1 MSDENRQGSGNFRAN
16 NGGQKRPAG
25 GNRMSG
31 NRTGG
36 KNFGG
41 KKPFGGEKR
50 SFGGSKPAFGG
61 EKRSFG
67 GDKPAYNGEKR
78 SFGGNKPA
86 YNGEKRS
93 FGGDKPA
100 YNGEKRT
107 FGGDKPAY
115 NGEKRAFRGDKHND
129 GDKRPAKSGFG
140 GEKRPYGDKKP
151 PFGGKP
157 GFRSGEKRPYGGG
170 NGERRPYPAKPA
182 APKVEGSDG
191 LPARRLALEVIRAV
205 TENDAYA
212 SLVLDEKLNKCT
224 LPLVDR
230 RLAARLVY
238 DTLEHLLTLDY
249 ALNSLMAKPDTDIKL
264 RNVLRLG
271 ACQILLED
279 RIPESAACNTSVALC
294 KELGMEGLAGVCNGI
309 LRNLVRQKDE
319 IKYPDM
325 ETEPVKALS
334 IRYSVPEWLVER
346 LLADWGEDAEK
357 LMGFHQPNAAITIRP
372 NLMKMDEAAFEQFLG
387 SKVWEK
393 EKGMLPFS
401 WRIRN
406 MAEIAQVQRLGLEN
420 VRPMTRDALK
430 HREELDGTMD
440 IVLLDAP
447 CSGLGVMSEKPDVKY
462 RVPAQSV
469 DELVQ
474 LQSNL
479 LDAVCP
485 YVKKGGTLVYSTCS
499 VLKDENVRQAEKFLA
514 RHPEFELLPLPE
526 TIPASVRQYETT
538 GLQLLPQRDGIEGFY
553 MCRMRRKKA

>member
-41 KKPFGGEKR
+41 KKPFSGEKR

-86 YNGEKRS
+86 YHGEKRS

-100 YNGEKRT
+100 YNGEKRA

-115 NGEKRAFRGDKHND
+115 NGEKRTFRGDKHND
-129 GDKRPAKSGFG
+129 GEKRPAKSSFG

-151 PFGGKP
+151 PFGGKT

-230 RLAARLVY
+230 RLAARLVD
-238 DTLEHLLTLDY
+238 DTLEHAILEAKQITAEIAPRPAPSQTLPISQIQ
-249 ALNSLMAKPDTDIKL
+249 SLIRA
-264 RNVLRLG
+264 G
-271 ACQILLED
+271 ADPARVAE
-279 RIPESAACNTSVALC
+279 RYGVSAA
-294 KELGMEGLAGVCNGI
+294 
-309 LRNLVRQKDE
+309 LVRRFSASV
-319 IKYPDM
+319 
-325 ETEPVKALS
+325 ETEKQ
-334 IRYSVPEWLVER
+334 Y
-346 LLADWGEDAEK
+346 
-357 LMGFHQPNAAITIRP
+357 AI
-372 NLMKMDEAAFEQFLG
+372 EQFL
-387 SKVWEK
+387 S
-393 EKGMLPFS
+393 
-401 WRIRN
+401 
-406 MAEIAQVQRLGLEN
+406 
-420 VRPMTRDALK
+420 
-430 HREELDGTMD
+430 
-440 IVLLDAP
+440 
-447 CSGLGVMSEKPDVKY
+447 
-462 RVPAQSV
+462 VPAPKDSPA
-469 DELVQ
+469 
-474 LQSNL
+474 
-479 LDAVCP
+479 AV
-485 YVKKGGTLVYSTCS
+485 KLYSTS
-499 VLKDENVRQAEKFLA
+499 
-514 RHPEFELLPLPE
+514 
-526 TIPASVRQYETT
+526 
-538 GLQLLPQRDGIEGFY
+538 
-553 MCRMRRKKA
+553 